1 MNMDIDPW
9 NASYHTNPMQIDETI
24 PINYNQQN
32 YMTNEARET
41 SVESLNIDSMTA
53 KNGQQYQKHAETLA
67 VREEGYILMSKYVE
81 QIKSISAG

>member
-1 MNMDIDPW
+1 MDQDPW
-9 NASYHTNPMQIDETI
+9 NASYHANPMQIDETI

-53 KNGQQYQKHAETLA
+53 KNGQQYQQHAETFA
-67 VREEGYILMSKYVE
+67 VREESYILIWKYVE

>member
-1 MNMDIDPW
+1 MDMDPW
-9 NASYHTNPMQIDETI
+9 NASYHANPMQIDETI